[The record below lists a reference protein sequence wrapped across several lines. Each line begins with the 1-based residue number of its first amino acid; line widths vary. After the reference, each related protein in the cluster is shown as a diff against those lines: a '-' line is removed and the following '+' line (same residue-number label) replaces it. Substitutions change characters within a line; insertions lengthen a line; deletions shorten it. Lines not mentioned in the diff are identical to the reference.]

1 MGETETSGLTTFEW
15 LADFVMST
23 VPPILMGIIFFVV
36 MRAIFRADSTERKV
50 YAEIEAEERA
60 KRKKPSNA

>member
-1 MGETETSGLTTFEW
+1 MENVETPELTGLEW
-15 LADFVMST
+15 VIDFGMST
-23 VPPILMGIIFFVV
+23 VPPILMGIIFYIV

-60 KRKKPSNA
+60 KRQKLPNA

>member
-1 MGETETSGLTTFEW
+1 MENVESPELAGLEW
-15 LADFVMST
+15 VLDFAMST
-23 VPPILMGIIFFVV
+23 VPPILMGIIFYVV

-60 KRKKPSNA
+60 KRKKLPNA

>member
-1 MGETETSGLTTFEW
+1 MENVETSELTGLEW
-15 LADFVMST
+15 VVDFAMST
-23 VPPILMGIIFFVV
+23 VPPILMGIIFYIV

-60 KRKKPSNA
+60 KRKKLPNA

>member
-1 MGETETSGLTTFEW
+1 MENVETPELTSWEW
-15 LADFVMST
+15 VADFALST
-23 VPPILMGIIFFVV
+23 VPPILMGIIFYIV

-60 KRKKPSNA
+60 KRKKLPNA

>member
-1 MGETETSGLTTFEW
+1 MENVETPELASWEW
-15 LADFVMST
+15 VADFAMST
-23 VPPILMGIIFFVV
+23 VPPILMGIIFYVV

-60 KRKKPSNA
+60 KRKNPPNA

>member
-1 MGETETSGLTTFEW
+1 MENVETPELTSWEW
-15 LADFVMST
+15 VADFALST
-23 VPPILMGIIFFVV
+23 VPPILMGVIFYIV

-60 KRKKPSNA
+60 KRKNPPNA

>member
-1 MGETETSGLTTFEW
+1 MENVEAPELTGLEW
-15 LADFVMST
+15 VIDFAMST
-23 VPPILMGIIFFVV
+23 VPPILMGIIFYIV

-60 KRKKPSNA
+60 KRQKLPNA

>member
-1 MGETETSGLTTFEW
+1 
-15 LADFVMST
+15 MST
-23 VPPILMGIIFFVV
+23 VPPILMGIIFYVV

-60 KRKKPSNA
+60 KRKKLPNA

>member
-1 MGETETSGLTTFEW
+1 MEW
-15 LADFVMST
+15 VADFAMST
-23 VPPILMGIIFFVV
+23 VPPILMGIIFYIV

-60 KRKKPSNA
+60 KRKKLPNA

>member
-1 MGETETSGLTTFEW
+1 V
-15 LADFVMST
+15 ADFAMST
-23 VPPILMGIIFFVV
+23 VPPILMGIIFYVV

-60 KRKKPSNA
+60 KRKNPPNA

>member
-1 MGETETSGLTTFEW
+1 MENVETPELNGLEW
-15 LADFVMST
+15 VADFAMST
-23 VPPILMGIIFFVV
+23 VPPILMGIIFYVV

-60 KRKKPSNA
+60 KRKKLPNA

>member
-1 MGETETSGLTTFEW
+1 MENLESPELTGLEW
-15 LADFVMST
+15 VADFAMST
-23 VPPILMGIIFFVV
+23 VPPILMGIIFYVV

-60 KRKKPSNA
+60 KRKKLPNA